1 MSGKRQLTM
10 AKIARERALR
20 ERRELKLEKKAARK
34 AGLDAPAASDDR
46 GNPVDGSPS
55 EPAGSAPAGP
65 EIDDVHTLGT
75 GDVE

>member
-1 MSGKRQLTM
+1 M

-34 AGLDAPAASDDR
+34 AGLDAPAAPDGR
-46 GNPVDGSPS
+46 GDPVDGSPP
-55 EPAGSAPAGP
+55 EPAGSAPVGP
-65 EIDDVHTLGT
+65 DVDDLQAPGT